1 MKKQEIDWQEE
12 GSEVYMASGAADE
25 GWGSVSP
32 GGSRPRQRFIY
43 L

>member
-12 GSEVYMASGAADE
+12 DRKYIWHPGAADE
-25 GWGSVSP
+25 GWGSVSL